1 MKISSDVVRV
11 LRRARHAWRGTRRDG
26 EIYCIRPDYRS
37 RIRPKY
43 FLHAFDGINWQ
54 PDVYPKAAEI
64 AAQSGARRIVDLGC
78 GNGEKLV
85 ALHPRFEI
93 VGIDFGANLDRCRA
107 LYPFARWLEHDLDS
121 GLTRSNDQ
129 PDRRETMLAI
139 ARPRADV

>member
-1 MKISSDVVRV
+1 MVPSPR
-11 LRRARHAWRGTRRDG
+11 TRRDG

-129 PDRRETMLAI
+129 SDRRETMLAI